1 MKIRSY
7 LLPFGLRLP
16 GIVMM
21 IAGVLLL
28 VAKYKFNYKPDF
40 LNIKF
45 LAMYIY
51 YIEAKSFVIISHQMI
66 GEIAGIL
73 LLGGLFLVAFTKEK
87 TENESFGALRLQAFM
102 LTAYLNLIY
111 LFISVLFF
119 YGFGFVGAVT
129 VFMVFWLVCY
139 IVVFRF
145 LVFRSARS
153 KS

>member
-1 MKIRSY
+1 MKKRSY
-7 LLPFGLRLP
+7 LLPSGLRLP

-21 IAGVLLL
+21 IAGIVLLM
-28 VAKYKFNYKPDF
+28 AKYKFNYKPDF

-51 YIEAKSFVIISHQMI
+51 YIEAKSFVVISHQMI
-66 GEIAGIL
+66 GEIAGIF
-73 LLGGLFLVAFTKEK
+73 LLGGLFLIAFTKENA
-87 TENESFGALRLQAFM
+87 EDESIVTLRLRAFM

-111 LFISVLFF
+111 LFLSILFF

-139 IVVFRF
+139 IAVFRF
-145 LVFRSARS
+145 LVFCSARR
-153 KS
+153 KN